1 MCSHAGMSTKK
12 CRSVSR
18 VIGTVLAVAVAMG
31 SATGIAVAEA
41 SPVPAG
47 PVVNSHSRVAD
58 SSQEQDRVE
67 GLTLFL
73 ERIESVPDSVL
84 HQGDS
89 ATQDWLRA
97 HYPDAGSQSRASVIG
112 CVGAIGVAV
121 GGVLIP
127 AAKILKI
134 KKLVAQLGGIKE
146 AVQTFWGASFSW
158 EKIQAIGGPVTAL
171 GAELLGIT
179 AVRTQCFS

>member
-1 MCSHAGMSTKK
+1 M
-12 CRSVSR
+12 
-18 VIGTVLAVAVAMG
+18 AVAMG
-31 SATGIAVAEA
+31 SATGIASAETPA
-41 SPVPAG
+41 AFPVSGA
-47 PVVNSHSRVAD
+47 NFHSSATV
-58 SSQEQDRVE
+58 SGQEQDRVD

-73 ERIESVPDSVL
+73 ERVNSVPDSVL
-84 HQGDS
+84 RQGDS

-97 HYPDAGSQSRASVIG
+97 NYPDTGGHSRASIIG

-158 EKIQAIGGPVTAL
+158 EKIQAIGGPIAAL

-179 AVRTQCFS
+179 AVRAQCFS

>member
-1 MCSHAGMSTKK
+1 M
-12 CRSVSR
+12 
-18 VIGTVLAVAVAMG
+18 
-31 SATGIAVAEA
+31 
-41 SPVPAG
+41 
-47 PVVNSHSRVAD
+47 
-58 SSQEQDRVE
+58 E

-73 ERIESVPDSVL
+73 ERVSSVPDSVL
-84 HQGDS
+84 LQGDS

-97 HYPDAGSQSRASVIG
+97 HYPDVGNQSRASVIG

-121 GGVLIP
+121 GGVPVP

-146 AVQTFWGASFSW
+146 AVQIFWGASFAW
-158 EKIQAIGGPVTAL
+158 EKIQAIGGPVAAL

-179 AVRTQCFS
+179 AVRTQ

>member
-1 MCSHAGMSTKK
+1 MSTKK
-12 CRSVSR
+12 FASASR
-18 VIGTVLAVAVAMG
+18 VIGTVLVVAVSMG
-31 SATGIAVAEA
+31 LATGVASAEVPAA
-41 SPVPAG
+41 SPAPEDNFYSLAT
-47 PVVNSHSRVAD
+47 D
-58 SSQEQDRVE
+58 SGQERDRVE

-73 ERIESVPDSVL
+73 ERVNSVPDSVL
-84 HQGDS
+84 HRGDS

-97 HYPDAGSQSRASVIG
+97 NYPDSGGQSRASVIG

-121 GGVLIP
+121 GGVLVP

-134 KKLVAQLGGIKE
+134 KKLIAQLGGIRE
-146 AVQTFWGASFSW
+146 AVQTFWGASFAW
-158 EKIQAIGGPVTAL
+158 EKIQAIGGPVAAL